1 MMNNKYYNSEIIPI
15 EIKQEF
21 INYTVDDISLLSQ
34 NTFVNAN
41 IKKNRE

>member
-1 MMNNKYYNSEIIPI
+1 MMNNKYYNSEIIPT
-15 EIKQEF
+15 EF

-41 IKKNRE
+41 IKKTANE